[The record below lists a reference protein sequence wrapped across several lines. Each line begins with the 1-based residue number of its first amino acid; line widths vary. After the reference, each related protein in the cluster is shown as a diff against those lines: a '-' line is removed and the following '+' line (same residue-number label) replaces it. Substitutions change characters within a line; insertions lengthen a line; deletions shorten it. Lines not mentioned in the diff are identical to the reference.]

1 MTLGFPSQGY
11 LNLVETQ
18 REKIDMHSKEKT
30 NLRERMDEIRLS
42 TYTSSVQ
49 ALRKGGPLEAVSEMI
64 EE

>member
-42 TYTSSVQ
+42 MYTFS
-49 ALRKGGPLEAVSEMI
+49 I
-64 EE
+64 